1 MSNPSRLPQD
11 TTEPPAVTASH
22 MADAVSFLMR
32 VAAEAGLRNIA
43 VKLAGVRA
51 SLLTLAL
58 APADAG
64 SPGEHHAGE
73 PEIAGGHH
81 ERQKP
86 H

>member
-1 MSNPSRLPQD
+1 
-11 TTEPPAVTASH
+11 

-43 VKLAGVRA
+43 LKLASVRA

-64 SPGEHHAGE
+64 SPGTGERHAGE